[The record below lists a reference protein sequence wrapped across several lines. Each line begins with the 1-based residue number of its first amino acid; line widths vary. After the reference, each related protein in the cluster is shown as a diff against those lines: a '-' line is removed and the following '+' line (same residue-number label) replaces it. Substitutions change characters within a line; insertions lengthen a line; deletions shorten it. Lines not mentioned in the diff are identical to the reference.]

1 MMPRRSCISLES
13 CLNKVIRL
21 LKKLL
26 SGNEEDTVT
35 IKTPRQP
42 TGSSGFSKWASRLD
56 IPKTETVPL
65 KKWPWYARKPLET
78 IQFKY
83 EDRNQDYSIR
93 TIDVFS
99 SDFSYFTGYCY
110 QRKAMRTFKI
120 ERVKGFVTVVQTG
133 EIMNPHQ
140 WAHVIYSHPKNNNE
154 VDMGGY

>member
-1 MMPRRSCISLES
+1 M
-13 CLNKVIRL
+13 IRL

-56 IPKTETVPL
+56 SPKTETVPL

-83 EDRNQDYSIR
+83 EDRNHDYSIR
-93 TIDVFS
+93 TVDVFS
-99 SDFSYFTGYCY
+99 TTYSYFTGYCY
-110 QRKAMRTFKI
+110 ARKANRTFKNDRI
-120 ERVKGFVTVVQTG
+120 IGAVTVVQTG
-133 EIMNPHQ
+133 EIIPSYEWSH
-140 WAHVIYSHPKNNNE
+140 AIYDHPKNSHD
-154 VDMGGY
+154 VDIGGY